1 MRRCTKL
8 LSNKWKLGG
17 IVWQRVVA
25 GLPVRCLV
33 VEQSL
38 KKTGE
43 RKRCIHARKQLRYI
57 SIVNRIQLKTGDVF
71 RFVQGLER
79 RRRMRRRRR
88 KRWERRKFEVA
99 RTRSEKRVGSSEE

>member
-1 MRRCTKL
+1 M
-8 LSNKWKLGG
+8 
-17 IVWQRVVA
+17 
-25 GLPVRCLV
+25 PVRCLV

-57 SIVNRIQLKTGDVF
+57 SIVDRIQLKTGDVF

-79 RRRMRRRRR
+79 RRRRR

>member
-1 MRRCTKL
+1 M
-8 LSNKWKLGG
+8 
-17 IVWQRVVA
+17 
-25 GLPVRCLV
+25 PVRCLV

-57 SIVNRIQLKTGDVF
+57 SIVDRIQLKTGDVF
-71 RFVQGLER
+71 RFVQGLE
-79 RRRMRRRRR
+79 RRRR

>member
-1 MRRCTKL
+1 M
-8 LSNKWKLGG
+8 
-17 IVWQRVVA
+17 
-25 GLPVRCLV
+25 PVRCLV

-57 SIVNRIQLKTGDVF
+57 SIVDRIQLKTGDVF

-79 RRRMRRRRR
+79 RRRRR

-99 RTRSEKRVGSSEE
+99 RTRSEKRVGNSEE